1 MRVQRREHQVQPDH
15 TDVLE
20 AGKATMRAQ
29 AASAISKLMDEYR
42 GDEGHDGYMALSKA
56 LNAIWD
62 IPTE

>member
-1 MRVQRREHQVQPDH
+1 VQPDH

-62 IPTE
+62 IPTK